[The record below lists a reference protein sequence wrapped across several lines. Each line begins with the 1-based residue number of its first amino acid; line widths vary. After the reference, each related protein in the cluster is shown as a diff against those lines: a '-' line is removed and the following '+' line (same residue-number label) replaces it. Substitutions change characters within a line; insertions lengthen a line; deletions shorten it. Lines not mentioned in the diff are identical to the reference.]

1 MTRRL
6 LGVLAAAGVL
16 VTAGCSSGSGERVAS
31 TPGTTA
37 AVPTTAL
44 PTTDSVA
51 PSVAPQAPAAASV
64 LPGLSVDD
72 VAAGTKVDLSSL
84 APADRP
90 LLVWFWAPH

>member
-6 LGVLAAAGVL
+6 LGVLAVSGALVGV
-16 VTAGCSSGSGERVAS
+16 GCSGGSGERVAS
-31 TPGTTA
+31 TPGTTT
-37 AVPTTAL
+37 VLPPTTSA
-44 PTTDSVA
+44 S

-64 LPGLSVDD
+64 LPDLSVDD